1 MYLTST
7 LEPHP
12 SPTPLL
18 PPPPGVTPNFVN
30 PVSRAPAVHAA
41 NAAVTV
47 VMLLFVLARLFAKF
61 AYARSQLG
69 WDDVCCV
76 MGTISSLAYMG
87 LVTWLFHNGL
97 GLHAW
102 DTRLDVFLEKM
113 RMLTMGT
120 KAIKVLYGV
129 AMIFTKFSILFLFF
143 RLFQVSRRASIWIHI
158 GIFSTLLTHVIGSI
172 LCITAGTPTDP
183 DSDARY
189 VNRLNVIQLSLS
201 AANVAGDCY
210 VLLLPII
217 EVSRL
222 QLDQRRKLGVL
233 AVFSTGLLS
242 FFPPAGW
249 I

>member
-1 MYLTST
+1 MNLTSA
-7 LEPHP
+7 LEPDP
-12 SPTPLL
+12 SLTPLL
-18 PPPPGVTPNFVN
+18 PPPPGVTSNFVN
-30 PVSRAPAVHAA
+30 PVSRAPAVLAA
-41 NAAVTV
+41 NAVVTA

-76 MGTISSLAYMG
+76 MGAISSLAYMG

-102 DTRLDVFLEKM
+102 DMPLDVFFEKIH
-113 RMLTMGT
+113 MLGMGT
-120 KAIKVLYGV
+120 KVINVLYGV
-129 AMIFTKFSILFLFF
+129 SMICTKFSILFLFF
-143 RLFQVSRRASIWIHI
+143 RLFQISRRASIWIYI
-158 GIFSTLLTHVIGSI
+158 GIFSTFLTHVIGSI
-172 LCITAGTPTDP
+172 FCITAGTPTDP
-183 DSDARY
+183 DSNDRY
-189 VNRLNVIQLSLS
+189 VNRLNVIQLSVS